1 MKIPFTDL
9 RSPTKEIKKEYL
21 SAVKKLL
28 DRGHFILTEEVAEFE
43 QAWARTIG
51 TKYCVGVSSGSDAL
65 YLALMAC
72 GVKSGSEVITQGN
85 AYNAS
90 VVAILRAGG
99 IPRFADISKD
109 TLTLDPQNI
118 EPLINK
124 KTRAILPVHLY
135 GQPADMKTITTIAK
149 RYNLA
154 VIEDCAQAH
163 LAEHEG
169 KCVGNWG
176 DVGAFSFY
184 PTKNLGAFGD
194 AGCVTTNNKAIYEEI
209 LARRNLGQ
217 VAKNNHLYLGFN
229 MRLDP
234 IQAVALTLK
243 LKNFREATAK
253 RQTAAQYYNELLNAA
268 RLPIQPIKQNARGT
282 NVYHLYVVQ
291 SLAVNRDE
299 LRAKL
304 AEFGVE
310 TAVHYPVPVYCQPFY
325 AGPKDPCPVTDEI
338 SNRILSLPMF
348 YGIKRKQQEY
358 VIESLKKVILSA

>member
-9 RSPTKEIKKEYL
+9 KNPTQEIKKEYL

-43 QAWARTIG
+43 RAWARTIG

-65 YLALMAC
+65 YLALIAC
-72 GVKSGSEVITQGN
+72 GVKSGNEVITQGN

-109 TLTLDPQNI
+109 TLTLDPRNI

-124 KTRAILPVHLY
+124 NTRAILPVHLY
-135 GQPADMKTITTIAK
+135 GQPADMKTIMTIAK

-163 LAEHEG
+163 LAEYEG

-194 AGCVTTNNKAIYEEI
+194 AGCITTNNKTMYEEI

-217 VAKNNHLYLGFN
+217 VAKNKHLYLGFN

-234 IQAVALTLK
+234 IHAVALTLK
-243 LKNFREATAK
+243 LKNLRKATTK
-253 RQTAAQYYNELLNAA
+253 RQTAARYYNECFNTS
-268 RLPIQPIKQNARGT
+268 RLPIQPVKQDARGT

-291 SLAVNRDE
+291 SLTMNRDE
-299 LRAKL
+299 LRTQL
-304 AEFGVE
+304 AELGVE
-310 TAVHYPVPVYCQPFY
+310 TAVHYPVPVYRQPFY
-325 AGPKDPCPVTDEI
+325 VGPKDTCPVTDEI
-338 SNRILSLPMF
+338 SSCILSLPMF
-348 YGIKRKQQEY
+348 YGITRQQQEY
-358 VIESLKKVILSA
+358 VIKSLKKVILSA